1 MIQDIRYALRRLWAS
16 PVFTLFAVITLAL
29 GIGVTTA
36 IYSAVYALVLR
47 QDSIKDIDRVVNIY
61 HRQPDPTGWQSEM
74 LFSWPDFQDLRVQQS
89 HFISMTGWSQFGG
102 PIVDGN
108 DSEVIRGEKVDGSYF
123 TVVEAQPVLGRLLQ
137 DADDETGAPAVAV
150 ISHAFWQR
158 WFRGDPTIIGHRI
171 RIGNQIFEVVGVVE
185 PRFRGVA
192 SPNLMPTPVWIP
204 IAATTGTY
212 VRERSRDNRNEGM
225 VFVKGRLKPGSTIDD
240 ARKEIA
246 VIAAKLDVRAPMVF
260 NRALGAFRML
270 GGRKWI
276 VTPATSVQQYQTLDN
291 FAVSLGAALMAGV
304 GLVLLVACTN
314 LANLMMARASARR
327 HEFAVRLALGG
338 SRWRLIREQLIEG
351 CLIAAAGGFA
361 GMLVARFVMVL
372 LSGSFHLAPGIF
384 VEVTPAFN
392 ASVALVGIGAAGLTL
407 LVFSLLPAFHTTRIG
422 VGHALRA
429 DGATS
434 SQRWR
439 GRRFLI
445 TAQVIVSTIFVTI
458 AFLCAQQIY
467 AVASLDLGVDL
478 DRIATAQVNSI
489 YSRFDEQRMRFVMN
503 TALENI
509 RGKVGVE
516 RVALASSIPLRGGD
530 SVTIKVPGR
539 RAGAHLII
547 GTPEMFEVFGTRLKR
562 GRLFNDQDA
571 STMAPVAVISEVTA
585 ARMFEGLD
593 PLGRQIQIEQ
603 VIRYPIPGGP
613 PEIRTNDVVT
623 VVGVVADPNERAL
636 NDLNRPESR
645 AFIRTG
651 DVFRPWSQAYLPNFS
666 IVVRSA
672 GDPSRLVDTVRQ
684 GIRDAASDAVVDYAG
699 TGLAIVGAANVM
711 PKAVGSIAALLGGFA
726 LMLSLVGLYGVLAH
740 MVAGRT
746 REMGVRIALGA
757 DRRRIAAMIV
767 LQGLEPVIVG
777 LVLGLIV
784 GAGARSAFQGL
795 IVQYFP
801 AFDPLVFA
809 LVPIPFAI
817 AATVACYLPARRAA
831 RVDPLVALRDL

>member
-1 MIQDIRYALRRLWAS
+1 
-16 PVFTLFAVITLAL
+16 
-29 GIGVTTA
+29 
-36 IYSAVYALVLR
+36 
-47 QDSIKDIDRVVNIY
+47 
-61 HRQPDPTGWQSEM
+61 
-74 LFSWPDFQDLRVQQS
+74 
-89 HFISMTGWSQFGG
+89 
-102 PIVDGN
+102 
-108 DSEVIRGEKVDGSYF
+108 
-123 TVVEAQPVLGRLLQ
+123 
-137 DADDETGAPAVAV
+137 
-150 ISHAFWQR
+150 
-158 WFRGDPTIIGHRI
+158 
-171 RIGNQIFEVVGVVE
+171 
-185 PRFRGVA
+185 
-192 SPNLMPTPVWIP
+192 
-204 IAATTGTY
+204 
-212 VRERSRDNRNEGM
+212 
-225 VFVKGRLKPGSTIDD
+225 
-240 ARKEIA
+240 
-246 VIAAKLDVRAPMVF
+246 
-260 NRALGAFRML
+260 
-270 GGRKWI
+270 
-276 VTPATSVQQYQTLDN
+276 
-291 FAVSLGAALMAGV
+291 
-304 GLVLLVACTN
+304 
-314 LANLMMARASARR
+314 
-327 HEFAVRLALGG
+327 
-338 SRWRLIREQLIEG
+338 
-351 CLIAAAGGFA
+351 
-361 GMLVARFVMVL
+361 
-372 LSGSFHLAPGIF
+372 
-384 VEVTPAFN
+384 
-392 ASVALVGIGAAGLTL
+392 
-407 LVFSLLPAFHTTRIG
+407 
-422 VGHALRA
+422 
-429 DGATS
+429 
-434 SQRWR
+434 
-439 GRRFLI
+439 
-445 TAQVIVSTIFVTI
+445 
-458 AFLCAQQIY
+458 
-467 AVASLDLGVDL
+467 
-478 DRIATAQVNSI
+478 
-489 YSRFDEQRMRFVMN
+489 
-503 TALENI
+503 
-509 RGKVGVE
+509 
-516 RVALASSIPLRGGD
+516 
-530 SVTIKVPGR
+530 
-539 RAGAHLII
+539 
-547 GTPEMFEVFGTRLKR
+547 
-562 GRLFNDQDA
+562 
-571 STMAPVAVISEVTA
+571 VISEVTA